1 MAILN
6 VPPDVYYHDQMKK
19 RYGVSQ
25 YELDN
30 QIGKGNP
37 MNVIADAIKEVA
49 KTNPN
54 INVTVH
60 VHTNDYNGKTD
71 PKSPMIKIEEK

>member
-6 VPPDVYYHDQMKK
+6 VPPDVYEHDLKKK

-37 MNVIADAIKEVA
+37 MQVVADAIREVA

-54 INVTVH
+54 INITVN
-60 VHTNDYNGKTD
+60 VNTNNDNGKMET
-71 PKSPMIKIEEK
+71 KSPMIQIEEK